1 MLISSLLQPFTGGQG
16 QNVSLSAEQKHFS
29 LRFRPRR
36 RVPCAR
42 PLCML
47 TAIDSILLAI
57 IITKATEGKS

>member
-16 QNVSLSAEQKHFS
+16 QNVSLWAEQKHFKVQTRCS
-29 LRFRPRR
+29 
-36 RVPCAR
+36 VPCAR